1 MGVKFAL
8 FSVLVIVALVSRL
21 TDANGL
27 VLKPEVRN
35 TVWNYP
41 TVEPTG
47 NDFLGPVIEELVVG
61 VYVLFGEP
69 LNAVNGLDQFV
80 FSPHIR

>member
-8 FSVLVIVALVSRL
+8 FSVLVIVALVSRF

-35 TVWNYP
+35 AVWDYP
-41 TVEPTG
+41 TIEPTG

-69 LNAVNGLDQFV
+69 LDAVNGLD
-80 FSPHIR
+80 